1 MLLTLTRGGGRRGV
15 FVNLVEPFAERC
27 NKALAGRDSRS
38 APVAVHYYNRLAE
51 RPLVVAVLVAAVLV
65 LCFVQSLMMGF
76 DIDHKNVAL
85 AGFDLAR
92 Y

>member
-51 RPLVVAVLVAAVLV
+51 RPLAVAALA

-92 Y
+92 H